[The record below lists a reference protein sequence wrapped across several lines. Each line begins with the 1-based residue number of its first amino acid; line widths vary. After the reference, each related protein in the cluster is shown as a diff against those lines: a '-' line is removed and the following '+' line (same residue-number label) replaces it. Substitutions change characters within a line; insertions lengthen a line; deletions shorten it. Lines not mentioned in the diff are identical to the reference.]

1 MLYDFREFTLDVR
14 NFELRRGRDKVPL
27 ERRVFDL
34 LAYLI
39 HHRTRV
45 VAKSE
50 LFREV
55 WSGRVVTEAS
65 LSVAM
70 TAARRALGDNASHP
84 TFIETHHGRGY
95 KFVAPVVERDYGALS
110 GSGSIPGMAIEASP
124 FVGRENELQ
133 AVDLAIESTRSGRM
147 RIVLLSGEAG
157 IGKTRLLEEFGRRAE
172 DAGFR
177 VFVGHSPDEAGSPP
191 YWPWTQIL
199 RGYLE
204 AADSEQVPRLTAS
217 ELQLLTHILPHREPS
232 NADSGSPRIADHA
245 QARFRMFDGASR
257 FFERVARR
265 NPLMLALEDIHRAD
279 EASLLLLSF
288 LASAAPHA
296 PLLVV
301 ATYRDT
307 TTPRAPGFK
316 PALASL
322 VRAPEANLVH
332 LLGFGPDDSR
342 SLLRRLTGQE
352 PTAESLAIAID
363 KTNGNPFF
371 LTHLARQMTLAT
383 ANLASAGSV
392 SLPGDL
398 LAAVSQHID
407 NLPPQTLEVLS
418 IASAIGTEVPLAA
431 LSRVARR
438 SPDIVMNELEPAIDA
453 RVLCVTRGS
462 ASLRFAHALV
472 RDALYQRLR
481 TFERAS
487 LHKAIGDELASLHS
501 VDIEPHLGA
510 IAHHYFEAASAGDA
524 DLAITF
530 AARAAQ
536 SAGSRFAYE
545 EAADH
550 YSRALE
556 LLDFSSIPHDSAR
569 CALLI
574 GLGTQNIRAGRRELG
589 RPALDAAARI
599 AHALGASGQLA
610 EVALGLA
617 PGVLSIET
625 GVVDTFLIERLE
637 QAIHAL
643 SDSDSALRGSLMARL
658 SIALHWTG
666 NDETILELV
675 DNALRLA
682 AQGTSDEALLFA
694 RHALWF
700 ANRGPNGVASRVVLA
715 RSLVAESS
723 RMHEDDLELVC
734 RLFLIGSL
742 METGEVVEF
751 DSEVER
757 YSVLAEKLRQ
767 PQGLWYVSM
776 LRAMQALL
784 RGKLLEAEALKA
796 EFVRLGARVG
806 DANAYHS
813 AMAHNLLIGF
823 ERDQL
828 DTLVPVVSEAV
839 ERYPSMIGWR
849 ATRAWAFA
857 QVGELDKA
865 RVDLAQIASTSF
877 QKIPKRLDWPAT
889 IALLSETAAIL
900 DDKPSA
906 EQLYEI
912 LSPLADRYFV
922 VGLCVLSWGATDRH
936 LGLLAATLGDWT
948 KAEFHL
954 SRALAMNAEIGAVAW
969 HTQTQLDLARL
980 HLRCGSASYSRD
992 SELDIVRSAQS
1003 TAAKL
1008 GLARLGRVA
1017 RALER
1022 ELQDQ

>member
-1 MLYDFREFTLDVR
+1 VLYDFREFTLDMR
-14 NFELRRGRDKVPL
+14 NFELRRGRDRVPL

-39 HHRTRV
+39 RHRTRV
-45 VAKSE
+45 VPKSE

-70 TAARRALGDNASHP
+70 TAARRSLGDNTSHP

-95 KFVAPVVERDYGALS
+95 RFVAPVVERDHGVLS
-110 GSGSIPGMAIEASP
+110 GGGSVSGMAIEASP
-124 FVGRENELQ
+124 FVGRDNELQ
-133 AVDLAIESTRSGRM
+133 AIDLAIESTRRGRM
-147 RIVLLSGEAG
+147 RIVLVSGEAG
-157 IGKTRLLEEFGRRAE
+157 IGKTRFLEEIKRRSE

-177 VFVGHSPDEAGSPP
+177 VIIGHSPDEAGSPP
-191 YWPWTQIL
+191 YWPWTQLL

-204 AADSEQVPRLTAS
+204 AAESEQIPRLTAS
-217 ELQLLTHILPHREPS
+217 ELQLLTHILPPGEPTDAT
-232 NADSGSPRIADHA
+232 NGSPRIADHV
-245 QARFRMFDGASR
+245 QARFRMFDGVSR
-257 FFERVARR
+257 FLERIARR
-265 NPLMLALEDIHRAD
+265 NPLVVALEDIHRSD

-288 LASAAPHA
+288 LAGASLHA

-307 TTPRAPGFK
+307 TRPRAVGFSD
-316 PALASL
+316 ALATL
-322 VRAPEANLVH
+322 ARAPQANLIH
-332 LLGFGPDDSR
+332 LSGLGPADSR
-342 SLLRRLTGQE
+342 SLLQRLTGQE
-352 PTAESLAIAID
+352 PTAESLVIAIE

-371 LTHLARQMTLAT
+371 LTHFARHMSLAH
-383 ANLASAGSV
+383 AGTRSLGIV
-392 SLPGDL
+392 SLPDDL

-407 NLPPQTLEVLS
+407 ALPKHTQEVLS
-418 IASAIGTEVPLAA
+418 IASAIGTEVPLAVLA
-431 LSRVARR
+431 RVARR
-438 SPDIVMNELEPAIDA
+438 SPDLVMDEIEAAIDA
-453 RVLCVTRGS
+453 RVLCMTSGS
-462 ASLRFAHALV
+462 STIRFAHALV

-481 TFERAS
+481 SSERVL

-501 VDIEPHLGA
+501 GDIEPHLGA
-510 IAHHYFEAASAGDA
+510 IAHHYFEAASVGYA

-530 AARAAQ
+530 ATRAAH
-536 SAGSRFAYE
+536 SAGSHFAYE

-556 LLDFSSIPHDSAR
+556 LLDFSSTPQDSVR

-589 RPALDAAARI
+589 RPALDRAARI
-599 AHALGASGQLA
+599 AHSAGASDYLA

-637 QAIHAL
+637 QAIDAL
-643 SDSDSALRGSLMARL
+643 RDSAPALRAALMARL

-666 NDETILELV
+666 NDEAILELV
-675 DNALRLA
+675 ENALTLA
-682 AQGTSDEALLFA
+682 AEAPSEEALVFA

-700 ANRGPNGVASRVVLA
+700 ASRGPNGLASRVALA

-723 RMHEDDLELVC
+723 RVHDDDLELVC

-751 DSEVER
+751 DAEVER
-757 YSVLAEKLRQ
+757 YSVLAERLRQ
-767 PQGLWYVSM
+767 PQALWYVSM

-784 RGKLLEAEALKA
+784 RGKLLEAEALKT

-813 AMAHNLLIGF
+813 AMAHNLLISF

-849 ATRAWAFA
+849 ATRAWAYA
-857 QVGELDKA
+857 QVGELDRA
-865 RVDLAQIASTSF
+865 RVDLDQIATTSF
-877 QKIPKRLDWPAT
+877 RKIPKRLDWPAT

-900 DDKPSA
+900 DDKQSA

-912 LSPLADRYFV
+912 LSPLANRYFV
-922 VGLCVLSWGATDRH
+922 VGLCVLNWGATDRH
-936 LGLLAATLGDWT
+936 LGLLAATLEDWP
-948 KAEFHL
+948 KAELHL
-954 SRALAMNAEIGAVAW
+954 SRAVAMNAGIGAVAW
-969 HTQTQLDLARL
+969 HAQSQLDLARL
-980 HLRCGSASYSRD
+980 RLRSGSGSHSRD
-992 SELDIVRSAQS
+992 SQLDCVRSAQS
-1003 TAAKL
+1003 TAARL
-1008 GLARLGRVA
+1008 GLPRLEREA

-1022 ELQDQ
+1022 KLHN